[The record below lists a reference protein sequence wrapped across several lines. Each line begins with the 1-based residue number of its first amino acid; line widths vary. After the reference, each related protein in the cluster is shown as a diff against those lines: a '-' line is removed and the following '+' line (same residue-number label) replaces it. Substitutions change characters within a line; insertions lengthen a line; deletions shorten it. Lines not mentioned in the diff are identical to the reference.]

1 VQFRRRAIAGLCL
14 ALASG
19 LTAADVPPWNR
30 AEQQR
35 LLAEGEAR
43 LQAGDIDAARRAL
56 ERAALTGH
64 AADVE
69 LAQLR
74 TMMQAGEYRQ
84 ALAFAAHVAG
94 AHLDASA
101 GAVMYAWLLRLGG
114 QDAVARQVLD
124 AAVRR
129 LPDDPTLA
137 RVPDWWGGK
146 DAAPTWLAPYALGS
160 SAAAD
165 ARAVGSALLLPD
177 GRHAVAA
184 LPEGSRTEPLWL
196 RNGLGRTSEAEL
208 VRRDA
213 ATGLALLRLVDPL
226 DAPLVWARAPRE
238 AFAGT
243 AAYAVG
249 FVAND
254 TGNAAWPQLSIGFL
268 GAGVPGSDARW
279 LGIDI
284 PRGTAGAPVLDPAGR
299 LVGISLPPGSDGR
312 VRMLGVGRLEALTGP
327 LPLPGADAAPRLGLD
342 EVYERAMR
350 VVLQVLVAQR

>member
-1 VQFRRRAIAGLCL
+1 MQLRRRAVAGLL

-19 LTAADVPPWNR
+19 LAAADVPPWNR

-43 LQAGDIDAARRAL
+43 LQAGDIDAAQRAL

-69 LAQLR
+69 LVQLR
-74 TMMQAGEYRQ
+74 AMMQAGEYRQ

-101 GAVMYAWLLRLGG
+101 GAVMYVWLLRLGG

-124 AAVRR
+124 AAIRR
-129 LPDDPTLA
+129 LPDDPTLV
-137 RVPDWWGGK
+137 RVPDWWSGK
-146 DAAPTWLAPYALGS
+146 DTAPTWLAPYTLGS
-160 SAAAD
+160 SAAAE
-165 ARAVGSALLLPD
+165 AQVVGSAVLLPD
-177 GRHAVAA
+177 GQHAVAE
-184 LPEGSRTEPLWL
+184 LPEDRRAVRLWL
-196 RNGLGRTSEAEL
+196 RNGLGRTSVAEL
-208 VRRDA
+208 VRHDA

-226 DAPLVWARAPRE
+226 DTPPAWARAPRE
-238 AFAGT
+238 AFAGS
-243 AAYAVG
+243 AAYAIG

-254 TGNAAWPQLSIGFL
+254 TGHAAWPQLSIGFL
-268 GAGVPGSDARW
+268 GAGVPSSDARW
-279 LGIDI
+279 LGIDV

-299 LVGISLPPGSDGR
+299 LVGISLPPGADGR
-312 VRMLGVGRLEALTGP
+312 TRMLGIAPLEALAGP
-327 LPLPGADAAPRLGLD
+327 LPDAGAAPRLGLD

-350 VVLQVLVAQR
+350 VVLQVLVAPR